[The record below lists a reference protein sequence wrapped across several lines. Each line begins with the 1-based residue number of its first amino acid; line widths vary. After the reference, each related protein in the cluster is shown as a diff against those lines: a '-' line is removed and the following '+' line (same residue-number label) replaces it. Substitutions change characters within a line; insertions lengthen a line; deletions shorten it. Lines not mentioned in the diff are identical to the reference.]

1 MSDDLIALLFGGMG
15 KLGPGSDEATID
27 VLRLLPNRRFELIVD
42 AGCGAGRQ
50 TLALAAT
57 LRTAVHGVDSH
68 QPFLDELRRR
78 AIDAGV
84 EEFVP
89 TRCMDMNDIASTF
102 SGIDLLWSEG
112 AAYNIGF
119 AHALAAWAPA
129 VAADGYAVVSE
140 LCWLRTHVDEDA
152 RRFFRSA
159 YPDMQS
165 VDAVKEIAAYAG
177 YEVMSTYTLPRA
189 GVVRRLLRRTGSP
202 RHRATFSPEPGR
214 AGVRRGH
221 PDRDRHIP
229 TLRRRLR
236 LRLLRDAAR
245 VTPCPI

>member
-177 YEVMSTYTLPRA
+177 YEVMSTYTLPRRA
-189 GVVRRLLRRTGSP
+189 WFDDYYDVLGP
-202 RHRATFSPEPGR
+202 RATELRSHPNP
-214 AGVRRGH
+214 AVREFAE
-221 PDRDRHIP
+221 D
-229 TLRRRLR
+229 TLTEIDTFRRCDGDYGYVFFVMR
-236 LRLLRDAAR
+236 R
-245 VTPCPI
+245 V